1 MVVTPAGD
9 PCIIAVPYQGTLNF
23 ASFFAPKKVRR
34 QSFVLCARALGFLE
48 TTLWNKRHPSGCRA
62 AAWRSALPLAT
73 IGTQESKR
81 TKLPVC
87 RKTA

>member
-23 ASFFAPKKVRR
+23 ASFFAPKKVREKR
-34 QSFVLCARALGFLE
+34 FFLRAEALGIP
-48 TTLWNKRHPSGCRA
+48 KGDAC
-62 AAWRSALPLAT
+62 RSALPLSQSEATERT

-81 TKLPVC
+81 IN
-87 RKTA
+87 

>member
-23 ASFFAPKKVRR
+23 ASFSAPEKVRE
-34 QSFVLCARALGFLE
+34 QSSVLCARALGSLE

-62 AAWRSALPLAT
+62 ATCRSALPLSA
-73 IGTQESKR
+73 GMQESN
-81 TKLPVC
+81 PAC
-87 RKTA
+87 